1 MTVEQTICIEYFFVE
16 VEFSDIRNLL
26 AMGSVFVVSV
36 LYFEP
41 DNEEARAMM
50 QRISQ
55 MLKNSKVIKQETV
68 GHFNFSCH

>member
-1 MTVEQTICIEYFFVE
+1 MTVEQTICIEYFFVKGG
-16 VEFSDIRNLL
+16 FSDIRNLL
-26 AMGSVFVVSV
+26 AMGTVFVASV

-50 QRISQ
+50 KRISQ
-55 MLKNSKVIKQETV
+55 MLKNSKGIKQETV